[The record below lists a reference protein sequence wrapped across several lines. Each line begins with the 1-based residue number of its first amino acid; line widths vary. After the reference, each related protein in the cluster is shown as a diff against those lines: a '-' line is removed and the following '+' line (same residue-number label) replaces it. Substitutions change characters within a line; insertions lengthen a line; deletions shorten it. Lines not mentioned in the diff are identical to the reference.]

1 MWTRFAETAARME
14 VAAATFKATAWE
26 NKESMNWKRIVERK
40 ARGSIFFI
48 PFRNAYQFAFNR
60 PRWRSRRQMHQF
72 YSQFVHP
79 GELVFDI
86 GANAGEYTEMFA
98 KLSARVVAVEANPQL
113 IDNLKKIRP
122 RNLIQVEATAVGATE
137 GSADLYLCGQDL
149 LGTLSRD
156 WISVAEKSQR
166 LSEFKWQ
173 KFTVVPVTT
182 LDALIA
188 KHGEPKFIK
197 IDVEGFES
205 EVLAG
210 LTSAPSVLSFEFNTE
225 YLEQAETCLRQKCIP
240 RGGLFNVILQMQ
252 ISFVFERW
260 ITAEELSSYLRSE
273 QIRAL
278 QTWGDIFV
286 CSR

>member
-1 MWTRFAETAARME
+1 MGNHRPIAHPQAPSRGPELRFLA
-14 VAAATFKATAWE
+14 
-26 NKESMNWKRIVERK
+26 
-40 ARGSIFFI
+40 
-48 PFRNAYQFAFNR
+48 
-60 PRWRSRRQMHQF
+60 
-72 YSQFVHP
+72 
-79 GELVFDI
+79 
-86 GANAGEYTEMFA
+86 
-98 KLSARVVAVEANPQL
+98 
-113 IDNLKKIRP
+113 
-122 RNLIQVEATAVGATE
+122 AVGATE

-173 KFTVVPVTT
+173 KSIVVPVTT

-210 LTSAPSVLSFEFNTE
+210 LTFAPSVLSFEFNTE
-225 YLEQAETCLRQKCIP
+225 YLEQAETRLRQKCIP

-252 ISFVFERW
+252 MSFVFNHW
-260 ITAEELSSYLRSE
+260 ITTEELSSTFEANRFGLSKLGAIFLFARDSE
-273 QIRAL
+273 L
-278 QTWGDIFV
+278 MEP
-286 CSR
+286 SRYTRHRR